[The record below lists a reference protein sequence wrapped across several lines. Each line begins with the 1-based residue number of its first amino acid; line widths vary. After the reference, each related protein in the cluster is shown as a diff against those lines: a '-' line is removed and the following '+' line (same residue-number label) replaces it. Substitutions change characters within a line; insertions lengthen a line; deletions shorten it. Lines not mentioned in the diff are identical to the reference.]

1 MPQRFLLDRRKAA
14 SYLGLVLLACARG
27 PEPPSP
33 AAFRS
38 VEAGEVAEWVRG
50 TVPRD
55 RRILRFKWLFFDGEA
70 SMGGRGSVRIA
81 PPDSLR
87 FDVAGPWGMGSAAAV
102 VFGDS
107 AAWVKPQDIIARL
120 LPSYPLMW
128 AMFGVA
134 RMPGEDAVLRGLAD
148 STVIAWQAVDG
159 ADTVSYTRVLGSA
172 PRLRAEVRHA
182 GQVVGRVDTK
192 LHPDG
197 SPVSARLS
205 VPSVPAR
212 LDITIVATESA
223 PQFSPS
229 VWAPPAP

>member
-14 SYLGLVLLACARG
+14 SYLGLVLLACTRG
-27 PEPPSP
+27 PELPSP
-33 AAFRS
+33 AAFQP
-38 VEAGEVAEWVRG
+38 VGAGEVAEWVRG
-50 TVPRD
+50 SVPRD
-55 RRILRFKWLFFDGEA
+55 RRILRFKWLFSDGEA

-102 VFGDS
+102 VIGES
-107 AAWVKPQDIIARL
+107 AAWVQPQDIIARL
-120 LPSYPLMW
+120 LPNYPLMW

-134 RMPGEDAVLRGLAD
+134 RPPAAEAALRGTAD

-159 ADTVSYTRVLGSA
+159 ADTVTYMRVLGSA
-172 PRLRAEVRHA
+172 PRLRAEVRQA
-182 GQVVGRVDTK
+182 GQVVGRVDAK

-197 SPVSARLS
+197 TPASARLS

-212 LDITIVATESA
+212 LDITIVAIESA
-223 PQFSPS
+223 PPFPLP